1 MWRIRSEHVLYLL
14 CSQLLQRESYED
26 LLVNIDR
33 KSTYIYDYDNYG
45 FKRRNLCSKALRFS
59 KQISI
64 NRFYQECSCIYFS
77 CVLGMNI
84 IGEIIIVFKNALIE
98 MDTVK
103 ETTIIFVC
111 LFVFFIAKMKS
122 HIMRCLVSA

>member
-1 MWRIRSEHVLYLL
+1 
-14 CSQLLQRESYED
+14 
-26 LLVNIDR
+26 
-33 KSTYIYDYDNYG
+33 
-45 FKRRNLCSKALRFS
+45 
-59 KQISI
+59 
-64 NRFYQECSCIYFS
+64 
-77 CVLGMNI
+77 MNI

-111 LFVFFIAKMKS
+111 LLVFFIAKMKS

>member
-1 MWRIRSEHVLYLL
+1 M
-14 CSQLLQRESYED
+14 
-26 LLVNIDR
+26 LVNIDR

-45 FKRRNLCSKALRFS
+45 FKRRNLCSQALRFS

-64 NRFYQECSCIYFS
+64 NSFYQECSCFF

>member
-1 MWRIRSEHVLYLL
+1 
-14 CSQLLQRESYED
+14 
-26 LLVNIDR
+26 
-33 KSTYIYDYDNYG
+33 
-45 FKRRNLCSKALRFS
+45 
-59 KQISI
+59 
-64 NRFYQECSCIYFS
+64 
-77 CVLGMNI
+77 MNI